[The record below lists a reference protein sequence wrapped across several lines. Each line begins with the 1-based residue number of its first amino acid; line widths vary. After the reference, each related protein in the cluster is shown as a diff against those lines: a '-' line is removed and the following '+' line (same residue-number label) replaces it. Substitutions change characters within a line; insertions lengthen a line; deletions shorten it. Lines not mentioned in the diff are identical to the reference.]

1 MTRKWVIFYR
11 GSDLRAHGAAHTLAA
26 MTAAGLSNLR
36 ATMLVAALLAL
47 IVLVAPAAGATKRH
61 CGMIGP
67 KDADTGLYKITA
79 ERLSCRKTRRILTRW
94 YNDPEAPASGP
105 RGWEC
110 TTRQKSE
117 FATRT
122 TCRHGHFRIA
132 WTQYSG

>member
-1 MTRKWVIFYR
+1 LRVR
-11 GSDLRAHGAAHTLAA
+11 GGGHTLAG
-26 MTAAGLSNLR
+26 MTAAAQWNLR
-36 ATMLVAALLAL
+36 ATMLVAALIAML
-47 IVLVAPAAGATKRH
+47 VLVAPAAGATKRH

-105 RGWEC
+105 RGWTC
-110 TTRQKSE
+110 VSRQKSE

-122 TCRHGHFRIA
+122 TCRHGHLRIA